1 MKTKSNKTP
10 KIQPAHQIRSRS
22 VKAALWKNTTD
33 KGTFYNITLERL
45 YKDGEVWKSSSSFG
59 IGDIGDLETVIR
71 QAREWVA
78 NQPKESAPV
87 AA

>member
-1 MKTKSNKTP
+1 MKTKTNSTP
-10 KIQPAHQIRSRS
+10 KTQPAHQIRSRS
-22 VKAALWKNTTD
+22 IKAALWKNETD

-45 YKDGEVWKSSSSFG
+45 YKDGEVWKSASSFG
-59 IGDIGDLETVIR
+59 IGDTGDIEAVLK

-78 NQPKESAPV
+78 NQSQEVAPV

>member
-59 IGDIGDLETVIR
+59 IGDTSDIEAVIR

-78 NQPKESAPV
+78 NQPKESAP
-87 AA
+87 AAA